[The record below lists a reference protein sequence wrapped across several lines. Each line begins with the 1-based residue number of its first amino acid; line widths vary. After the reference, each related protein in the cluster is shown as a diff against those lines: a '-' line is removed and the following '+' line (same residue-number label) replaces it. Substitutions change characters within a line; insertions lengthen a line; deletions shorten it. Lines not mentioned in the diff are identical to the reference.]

1 MTNAKNRWGNVYPY
15 FYCIGRARHRNC
27 TQPAILITDVEASVT
42 DYWTRVQLSETRIA
56 DIREQ
61 VMAELTRRQSN
72 NHRELERQKHIKQL
86 QDQQL
91 KLFRGALRRRYSAR
105 PSQVRTGAHQPR
117 TGQRTSDRTEAL
129 TLARSRHTGAHSTFN
144 GQRLTQDAI
153 QRPHGPLP
161 WEALNPGLLLQDQGS
176 NFETLVELR
185 GIEPLASSMRPRRS
199 AN

>member
-1 MTNAKNRWGNVYPY
+1 MTNAKNRWGTVYPY

-91 KLFRGALRRRYSAR
+91 KLFEARYADAIPLDLLKSEQERISHELA
-105 PSQVRTGAHQPR
+105 SAHQTGPR
-117 TGQRTSDRTEAL
+117 L
-129 TLARSRHTGAHSTFN
+129 
-144 GQRLTQDAI
+144 
-153 QRPHGPLP
+153 LP
-161 WEALNPGLLLQDQGS
+161 
-176 NFETLVELR
+176 
-185 GIEPLASSMRPRRS
+185 
-199 AN
+199 